1 MGTRQEL
8 QNMLVELLP
17 GVNIYFQP
25 PPTLKMSYPC
35 VIYKRDYAETK
46 FSDNKPYNYQKRY
59 LLTVIDKNPD
69 SQIPDK
75 IGSLPMCVYDR
86 FYVADNLNHDVY
98 KLFY

>member
-8 QNMLVELLP
+8 QNMLTALLP

-25 PPTLKMSYPC
+25 PPTVKMSYPC
-35 VIYKRDYAETK
+35 VVYKKDYAETK

-75 IGSLPMCVYDR
+75 IAALPMCSYDR
-86 FYVADNLNHDVY
+86 FYFAENLNHDVF